1 MLPDCVARCDWLH
14 ELNSSFWPEER
25 DSESFR
31 CCIDWLTEVLMLTYI
46 VNLYVNLY
54 LEVLA
59 IEYEAIL

>member
-1 MLPDCVARCDWLH
+1 
-14 ELNSSFWPEER
+14 
-25 DSESFR
+25 
-31 CCIDWLTEVLMLTYI
+31 MLTYI